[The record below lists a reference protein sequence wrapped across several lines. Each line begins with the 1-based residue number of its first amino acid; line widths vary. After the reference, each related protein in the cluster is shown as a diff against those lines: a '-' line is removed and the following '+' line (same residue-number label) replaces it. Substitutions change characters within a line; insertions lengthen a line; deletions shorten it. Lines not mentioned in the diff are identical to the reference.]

1 MRVMKFKWTATA
13 ILLWSLPQVRLWKM
27 EQVVRP
33 TLQSV

>member
-13 ILLWSLPQVRLWKM
+13 ILLRSLPQVRLWKM
-27 EQVVRP
+27 ERVIRP